1 MLNLGLRYDSQ
12 PPFTDP
18 QDRLLTFIPGA
29 RSNVIPTAPLSLQ
42 FPGDPGITRGIV
54 KTDKNNFAPRVGL
67 AWDPFGDGK
76 TSVRAAAG
84 VFFGSISADEWSSSA
99 NQQPFSI
106 RQVFNS
112 PRSLTDPYGG
122 LPGGVS
128 PFPYVYDPRSP
139 RFLANAPIQ
148 SIGTDFRWPYTY
160 QLNLSVQREITSD
173 LSVTAAYVST
183 LGRRWPTI
191 RDINYPVFGAGAT
204 AANVNARRPIQ
215 PQPNTYSAITSL
227 ESTVNTAYH
236 GLQLTAEKRLTAGVS
251 FKGFYT
257 FSKALDGA
265 NSSAANGATSLQNPT
280 NQRADRGRTNTDR
293 RHSFVLSAI
302 WNLDY
307 FKGSNAVARGLL
319 NHWALSAIVSARS
332 GTPLTITAGSDRNLD
347 GVNNDRANLT
357 GDPRLDPNR
366 SRSEV
371 TAKWLDRAAFAQ
383 PATGQDGTA
392 GRNIVDGPGSKNVD
406 LGLFRDFR
414 LTEKLN
420 LQFRCEMTNALN
432 LVNLSAPNTILSSTA
447 FGTITAA
454 SPMRQVQLGLRLAF

>member
-1 MLNLGLRYDSQ
+1 
-12 PPFTDP
+12 
-18 QDRLLTFIPGA
+18 
-29 RSNVIPTAPLSLQ
+29 
-42 FPGDPGITRGIV
+42 
-54 KTDKNNFAPRVGL
+54 

-106 RQVFNS
+106 RQTFNN
-112 PRSLTDPYGG
+112 PTSLTNPYGG

-148 SIGTDFRWPYTY
+148 SISTDFRWPYTY
-160 QLNLSVQREITSD
+160 QLNLSVQREITST
-173 LSVTAAYVST
+173 LSLTAAYVST

-191 RDINYPVFGAGAT
+191 RDLNYPVFGPGAT

-215 PQPNTYSAITSL
+215 PLPNTYSTITSL
-227 ESTVNTAYH
+227 ESTINTAYH

-251 FKGFYT
+251 FKSFYT

-265 NSSAANGATSLQNPT
+265 NASAANGATSLQNPL

-293 RHSFVLSAI
+293 RHNFVLSAI
-302 WNLDY
+302 WTPDY
-307 FKGSNAVARGLL
+307 FKNSNAVVRALL
-319 NHWALSAIVSARS
+319 NHWAVSGIVSARS

-347 GVNNDRANLT
+347 GVNNDRAHLIGNA
-357 GDPRLDPNR
+357 RLDANR
-366 SRSEV
+366 SRSQV
-371 TAKWLDRAAFAQ
+371 TAAWFDAAAFAV
-383 PATGQDGTA
+383 PALGQDGTA
-392 GRNIVDGPGSKNVD
+392 GRNIVDGPGSKNLD

-414 LTEKLN
+414 FTEQLN
-420 LQFRCEMTNALN
+420 LQFRCEITNAFN
-432 LVNLSAPNTILSSTA
+432 LVNLSAPNTVRSSTA

-454 SPMRQVQLGLRLAF
+454 SPMRQVQLGLRLSF